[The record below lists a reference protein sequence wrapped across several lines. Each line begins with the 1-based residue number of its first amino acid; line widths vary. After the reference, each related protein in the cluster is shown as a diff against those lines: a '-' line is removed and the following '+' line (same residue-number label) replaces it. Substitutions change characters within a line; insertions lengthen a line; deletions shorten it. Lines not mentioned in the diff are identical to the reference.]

1 MHLRWFYKLT
11 VPLALV
17 SCVYGIADAQ
27 DVAIKTNLLNWATTT
42 PNIGVEFGLGRK
54 SAI

>member
-1 MHLRWFYKLT
+1 MKFYKLT

-17 SCVYGIADAQ
+17 SCVYGIADVQ